1 MSFKLSIQVCFVFSS
16 IILALF
22 CLEPAISALNF
33 KLSSM
38 NLLNTHPKLT
48 LIFTSEFVPKTG
60 LALAEYWA
68 PCWKALASNVQYGLN
83 KVQEEYNNGL
93 NSIYLFKS
101 NFLFSNS
108 QKH

>member
-1 MSFKLSIQVCFVFSS
+1 
-16 IILALF
+16 
-22 CLEPAISALNF
+22 
-33 KLSSM
+33 M

-60 LALAEYWA
+60 LVLAEYWA

-83 KVQEEYNNGL
+83 KVQEEYNNGF

-108 QKH
+108 PKTLTKTLFNNSDKLVVVNGPITTF